1 MISFSVSFVLLLC
14 MVHFISFLLNA
25 KHEKSL
31 NVFIPIL
38 TQTSSNEL
46 YNNEQ
51 SFQKQSI
58 FHSQIAKSFSMKYG
72 LNINNMFL
80 NDNDIKMETLFKENA
95 SVKYFFLDNSKIIEI
110 SNKTK
115 LNLYSIDSKGNKL
128 NVYKEWEFSPM
139 MEDDYFMLGAVSSY
153 DKITLCVVYKNK
165 VRNVYKFY
173 ILDLNENK
181 YNIYDVVDL
190 KTSTPLTAF
199 TISSKNNNGT
209 FSIIYSCYNDNK
221 NMFYV
226 LKKNMITD
234 IWNIHSYK
242 HYNEQYYF
250 FKASSI
256 KFINDNNFILTTV
269 EQYTHGLILQKC
281 LLFSLNNIKEVK
293 EMIVYQENENINVKS
308 IQAKVY
314 ANTFINDGTLIE
326 FINGKIYF
334 INKEGGVYLL
344 NEELNRKIEF
354 ITSDSNR
361 NNIVIKYVNDMKL
374 YFIRRESKHKEGDL
388 YFIKKEINLT
398 ISDNN
403 IKAMIIQENELRILT
418 SEGYIHTFNLR
429 KWYFNYELVQGIK
442 YSLITVIFGICS
454 CWYFMEK
461 RKKKIEDQD
470 YDTNIT
476 NNNRIHGNNS
486 GRHIMHTC

>member
-31 NVFIPIL
+31 NVFTPIL

-72 LNINNMFL
+72 LDINNMFS
-80 NDNDIKMETLFKENA
+80 NDNCIKAETLLRENA

-110 SNKTK
+110 ANKTK
-115 LNLYSIDSKGNKL
+115 LYLHSIGSKVNKL

-153 DKITLCVVYKNK
+153 DKTTLCVVYKNK
-165 VRNVYKFY
+165 VGNVYKFY
-173 ILDLNENK
+173 ILEINENK
-181 YNIYDVVDL
+181 YNVYDVIDL
-190 KTSTPLTAF
+190 KTNTPLTAF
-199 TISSKNNNGT
+199 TISSQNNDGT
-209 FSIIYSCYNDNK
+209 YSIIYSCYNDNE
-221 NMFYV
+221 NMFYI
-226 LKKNMITD
+226 LTKNTITD

-242 HYNEQYYF
+242 HYNKEYYF

-256 KFINDNNFILTTV
+256 KFINDNNLILTTV
-269 EQYTHGLILQKC
+269 EQYTHGLIFQKC
-281 LLFSLNNIKEVK
+281 LLVSLNNMKEVK
-293 EMIVYQENENINVKS
+293 EMIVYQEHENVNVKT
-308 IQAKVY
+308 IQAKIY

-326 FINGKIYF
+326 FINGKVYF

-344 NEELNRKIEF
+344 NEEPNSKIEF

-361 NNIVIKYVNDMKL
+361 DNIVIKYINDMKL
-374 YFIRRESKHKEGDL
+374 YFIRRESKYKEGDL
-388 YFIKKEINLT
+388 YFIKKEMNLT

-403 IKAMIIQENELRILT
+403 IKAMIIQKNELKILT
-418 SEGYIHTFNLR
+418 NEGYIHSFNLG
-429 KWYFNYELVQGIK
+429 KWYFNCELVQGIK

-461 RKKKIEDQD
+461 RKKKMEDQVFE
-470 YDTNIT
+470 TNIT
-476 NNNRIHGNNS
+476 NNNRIHRNIS
-486 GRHIMHTC
+486 RRHIMHTC